1 MDLRQCRK
9 YGAFLR
15 RQGWKVERV
24 KTKKGNFVQVAIKK
38 IPMLPISIMKC
49 QRFAHEPEGRCLN
62 QLKRKHGVIYSI
74 WEPANDK
81 AEDYCI
87 REKMERKESGYLP
100 GASVVVDLRRS
111 KKEIWLGVSKDTRRV
126 IRKASR
132 VEVEQITGAKKRWLA
147 WKSWQQFGR
156 GYVPR
161 YQAFENMAKSFGKD
175 MVVLVGRNRGKIVA
189 GEVLLICEKKAY
201 YYYAWTSQSGRR
213 IGAQAKLVWEGMMR
227 MKERGV
233 KSWDFEGID
242 DSRNPRK
249 SWVGFS
255 RFKMNFGGE
264 RVIYPLSY
272 RQWF

>member
-1 MDLRQCRK
+1 MFDIVFRYNR
-9 YGAFLR
+9 
-15 RQGWKVERV
+15 VEGGDCFEKRI
-24 KTKKGNFVQVAIKK
+24 FERYDE
-38 IPMLPISIMKC
+38 ISSSVDSG
-49 QRFAHEPEGRCLN
+49 RDSDSREGRSALFHRGHALPPRESRHEEVLSGPSVRN
-62 QLKRKHGVIYSI
+62 GFGDARAL
-74 WEPANDK
+74 
-81 AEDYCI
+81 

-175 MVVLVGRNRGKIVA
+175 MVMVVGRDREKIVA

-233 KSWDFEGID
+233 KSWDIEVMD
-242 DSRNPRK
+242 DSRNSRK

-255 RFKMNFGGE
+255 RFMMNFGGE
-264 RVIYPLSY
+264 LVICHLS
-272 RQWF
+272 